1 MQLIRIILLLF
12 SLSATAVLAQKSQVT
27 ILIDAG
33 HGGSDPGHLSNNKAH
48 MPEKELNLLIANKL
62 GFYLENLLQHVQII
76 YTRKTDEF
84 VSLDDRV
91 SLANDKNVDLFI
103 SIHCNANEKTKIH
116 GTESHVH
123 SFDSKKSVKLAK
135 NFEKEF
141 SGRAGRNSRGVKNN
155 DDREHSLQV
164 LKYTKMTSV
173 LVECGFLTNTAEA
186 NYLNTEH
193 GQDIIASALFR
204 GVRSYLQDEYPSI
217 SFIPKKKEEPKETAS
232 TDKGTKYYVQI
243 TSSAD
248 VIDTEHE
255 SFQRTGEKV
264 IREKLNTTNKYK
276 YRYLIGSYETK
287 EEAKTVLE
295 KVKKKGFPDAIII
308 QKKE

>member
-1 MQLIRIILLLF
+1 MQLVRILLLWACVI
-12 SLSATAVLAQKSQVT
+12 ATTGLAQKTSVT
-27 ILIDAG
+27 VLIDAG
-33 HGGSDPGHLSNNKAH
+33 HGGSDPGHLSSNKAH
-48 MPEKELNLLIANKL
+48 LSEKEINLLIANKL
-62 GFYLENLLQHVQII
+62 GSYLENLLQHVNVV
-76 YTRKTDEF
+76 YTRTGDEF

-91 SLANDKNVDLFI
+91 KLANEKNVDIFI
-103 SIHCNANEKTKIH
+103 SIHCNANAKHKIH

-123 SFDSKKSVKLAK
+123 TFTSKKSVKLAK
-135 NFEKEF
+135 SFEKEF
-141 SGRAGRNSRGVKNN
+141 AARAGRHSRGVKDN

-204 GVRSYLQDEYPSI
+204 GIRGYLQDEYPSI
-217 SFIPKKKEEPKETAS
+217 SFVPSKKDEAKPGSTAE
-232 TDKGTKYYVQI
+232 KGKKFYVQI
-243 TSSAD
+243 TSSID

-264 IREKLNTTNKYK
+264 IREKLNTSGKYK
-276 YRYLIGSYETK
+276 YRYLIGGYASKETAN
-287 EEAKTVLE
+287 EVLE
-295 KVKKKGFPDAIII
+295 KVKKKGFPDAIIVE
-308 QKKE
+308 KKE